1 MCCACIK
8 KGVCIMMKNGKKI
21 AAFALSGTMLAASVI
36 ASGAYQSSYV
46 YAEEAEEKGISLS
59 IAGQDEET
67 SKVEEVTEAS
77 ETETETEAAAQE
89 PQKEYETLETTH
101 TGELAVNAIDV
112 SEVVENAMPSVV
124 SIVATSVQ
132 EVEDYFYGRHEI
144 ETSGAGSGIIIA
156 QNDTELLIATNNHVA
171 GDATNLTVCFTVD
184 AEDPDELVVPAV
196 VKGTSVSYDLA
207 VVAVNLS
214 DIPEDILS
222 QLKIATLGSSKNLK
236 VGETA
241 IVIGNALGI
250 GQTVTT
256 GIISALECEVTTEA
270 GTFTEFQ
277 TDAAINLGCSGGA
290 ILNSR
295 GEVIGITSA
304 KAVADYAESMGY
316 GIPVDTAIPVLQEL
330 INRQTRSTVDNHGYL
345 GITVV
350 PVSEEAMQLYN
361 MPAGAFVYEVG
372 EGSGA
377 EAAGIKKGDIIT
389 KFDGVEIDSSDTLV
403 RTLGYY
409 EAGETVTVE
418 LQVSEGGAYV
428 TKEVEVTLQE
438 GTEEQKEAARKEK
451 EEKEKEEKEE
461 KEEPDDSDQEDP
473 GQYDPWSGDQDAPE
487 YDGSNGYEDWYGGND
502 GFSYG
507 PFGGFG
513 DFFFGNGR

>member
-1 MCCACIK
+1 M
-8 KGVCIMMKNGKKI
+8 
-21 AAFALSGTMLAASVI
+21 
-36 ASGAYQSSYV
+36 
-46 YAEEAEEKGISLS
+46 
-59 IAGQDEET
+59 
-67 SKVEEVTEAS
+67 
-77 ETETETEAAAQE
+77 
-89 PQKEYETLETTH
+89 
-101 TGELAVNAIDV
+101 
-112 SEVVENAMPSVV
+112 
-124 SIVATSVQ
+124 
-132 EVEDYFYGRHEI
+132 
-144 ETSGAGSGIIIA
+144 
-156 QNDTELLIATNNHVA
+156 
-171 GDATNLTVCFTVD
+171 
-184 AEDPDELVVPAV
+184 
-196 VKGTSVSYDLA
+196 
-207 VVAVNLS
+207 
-214 DIPEDILS
+214 
-222 QLKIATLGSSKNLK
+222 
-236 VGETA
+236 
-241 IVIGNALGI
+241 
-250 GQTVTT
+250 
-256 GIISALECEVTTEA
+256 
-270 GTFTEFQ
+270 
-277 TDAAINLGCSGGA
+277 
-290 ILNSR
+290 
-295 GEVIGITSA
+295 IGITSA

-461 KEEPDDSDQEDP
+461 PDDSDQEDP

-487 YDGSNGYEDWYGGND
+487 YDGSNGYGDWYGGND

>member
-1 MCCACIK
+1 ML
-8 KGVCIMMKNGKKI
+8 KNGKKF

-36 ASGAYQSSYV
+36 APGVYQNSIA
-46 YAEEAEEKGISLS
+46 YAEDTEEGISLS
-59 IAGQDEET
+59 IAGQDEEALT
-67 SKVEEVTEAS
+67 EEVTEAP
-77 ETETETEAAAQE
+77 ETETEIETEAPE
-89 PQKEYETLETTH
+89 KKEYETLETTH

-112 SEVVENAMPSVV
+112 SEVVANAMPSVV

-132 EVEDYFYGRHEI
+132 EVEDYFYGKREI
-144 ETSGAGSGIIIA
+144 ETSGAGSGFIIA

-171 GDATNLTVCFTVD
+171 GNATNLTVCFTVD
-184 AEDPDELVVPAV
+184 SDDPDELVVPAV
-196 VKGTSVSYDLA
+196 VKGTSVTYDLA
-207 VVAVNLS
+207 VIAVNLS
-214 DIPEDILS
+214 DIPEHILP
-222 QLKIATLGSSKNLK
+222 QLKIATLGSSKDLK

-241 IVIGNALGI
+241 IVIGNALGT

-277 TDAAINLGCSGGA
+277 TDAAVNLGCSGGA

-295 GEVIGITSA
+295 GEVIGVTSA

-403 RTLGYY
+403 KTLGYY

-438 GTEEQKEAARKEK
+438 GTEEQKAEAEKAK
-451 EEKEKEEKEE
+451 EEEQEQDQ
-461 KEEPDDSDQEDP
+461 EPDQEPDQENEDGQQPQDDSGEYEPWYGSPDDP
-473 GQYDPWSGDQDAPE
+473 GYDEGD
-487 YDGSNGYEDWYGGND
+487 GYEDWYGGNNGY
-502 GFSYG
+502 GFG

-513 DFFFGNGR
+513 DFFFGR

>member
-1 MCCACIK
+1 MK
-8 KGVCIMMKNGKKI
+8 QTTKRFYGTLVGVAFLSGLTG
-21 AAFALSGTMLAASVI
+21 AFA
-36 ASGAYQSSYV
+36 Y
-46 YAEEAEEKGISLS
+46 SLS
-59 IAGQDEET
+59 QKSVD
-67 SKVEEVTEAS
+67 KVLPSFSFTEPKKAQEPVGNLMTLSTAS
-77 ETETETEAAAQE
+77 APAVQPVDLTEAAEKACNAVVYIKVV
-89 PQKEYETLETTH
+89 QKGRQQTIEYRDPFEDFFGDFFGRGGGGTQRRQVETPKRE
-101 TGELAVNAIDV
+101 A
-112 SEVVENAMPSVV
+112 
-124 SIVATSVQ
+124 
-132 EVEDYFYGRHEI
+132 
-144 ETSGAGSGIIIA
+144 AGSGVIISDDGYIV
-156 QNDTELLIATNNHVA
+156 TNNHVVE
-171 GDATNLTVCFTVD
+171 DADEITITLNDNREFKARVIGLD
-184 AEDPDELVVPAV
+184 AD
-196 VKGTSVSYDLA
+196 SDLA
-207 VVAVNLS
+207 L
-214 DIPEDILS
+214 
-222 QLKIATLGSSKNLK
+222 LKIDASGLPAIVIGDSEQLK
-236 VGETA
+236 VGEWVLA
-241 IVIGNALGI
+241 VGNPFNLTS
-250 GQTVTT
+250 TVTA
-256 GIISALECEVTTEA
+256 GIVSAKARNIGAHKNGIES
-270 GTFTEFQ
+270 FIQ

>member
-1 MCCACIK
+1 ML
-8 KGVCIMMKNGKKI
+8 KNGKKI

-36 ASGAYQSSYV
+36 ASGAFGSSFA
-46 YAEEAEEKGISLS
+46 YAEDTEGKGISLS
-59 IAGQDEET
+59 IAGQEEAAAET
-67 SKVEEVTEAS
+67 EEVTE
-77 ETETETEAAAQE
+77 ETETEMQTEA
-89 PQKEYETLETTH
+89 PVKKEYETLETTH

-112 SEVVENAMPSVV
+112 SAVVESAMPSVV

-132 EVEDYFYGRHEI
+132 EVEDYFYGRQEI
-144 ETSGAGSGIIIA
+144 ETAGAGSGIIIA

-171 GDATNLTVCFTVD
+171 GNATNLTVCFTAD

-196 VKGTSVSYDLA
+196 VKGTRASCDLA

-222 QLKIATLGSSKNLK
+222 QLKIATLGRSDDLK

-241 IVIGNALGI
+241 IVIGNALGT

-304 KAVADYAESMGY
+304 KAVVDYAESMGY
-316 GIPVDTAIPVLQEL
+316 GIPIDTAIPVLQEL
-330 INRQTRSTVDNHGYL
+330 INRQTRATVENHGYL
-345 GITVV
+345 GVTVV

-377 EAAGIKKGDIIT
+377 EKAGIKKGDIIT
-389 KFDGVEIDSSDTLV
+389 KFDGVEIDSHETLV
-403 RTLGYY
+403 GTIGYY
-409 EAGETVTVE
+409 EAGEKVTVE
-418 LQVSEGGAYV
+418 LQVAEGGTYV

-438 GTEEQKEAARKEK
+438 GTEEQKKAAEK
-451 EEKEKEEKEE
+451 EQEKEQKDEDEEDQDGEE
-461 KEEPDDSDQEDP
+461 GSGQEI
-473 GQYDPWSGDQDAPE
+473 PWDGDQDYSE
-487 YDGSNGYEDWYGGND
+487 DDNNGGLDDWYGGN
-502 GFSYG
+502 GFGYG

>member
-77 ETETETEAAAQE
+77 ETETETEAVAQE

-214 DIPEDILS
+214 DIPEAQDRH
-222 QLKIATLGSSKNLK
+222 
-236 VGETA
+236 
-241 IVIGNALGI
+241 
-250 GQTVTT
+250 T
-256 GIISALECEVTTEA
+256 GKLQKPESRRDSHRHRQCAWHR
-270 GTFTEFQ
+270 
-277 TDAAINLGCSGGA
+277 TDSND
-290 ILNSR
+290 R
-295 GEVIGITSA
+295 HH
-304 KAVADYAESMGY
+304 
-316 GIPVDTAIPVLQEL
+316 Q
-330 INRQTRSTVDNHGYL
+330 
-345 GITVV
+345 
-350 PVSEEAMQLYN
+350 
-361 MPAGAFVYEVG
+361 
-372 EGSGA
+372 
-377 EAAGIKKGDIIT
+377 
-389 KFDGVEIDSSDTLV
+389 
-403 RTLGYY
+403 RT
-409 EAGETVTVE
+409 
-418 LQVSEGGAYV
+418 
-428 TKEVEVTLQE
+428 
-438 GTEEQKEAARKEK
+438 
-451 EEKEKEEKEE
+451 
-461 KEEPDDSDQEDP
+461 
-473 GQYDPWSGDQDAPE
+473 
-487 YDGSNGYEDWYGGND
+487 
-502 GFSYG
+502 
-507 PFGGFG
+507 
-513 DFFFGNGR
+513 